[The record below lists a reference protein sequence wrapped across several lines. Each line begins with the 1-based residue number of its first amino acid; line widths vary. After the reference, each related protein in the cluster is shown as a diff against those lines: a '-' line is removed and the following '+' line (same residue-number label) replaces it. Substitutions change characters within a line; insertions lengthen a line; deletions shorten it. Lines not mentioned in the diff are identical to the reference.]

1 MVDFTLKGKYTKAK
15 QMLEQI
21 SQSEQILV
29 FTPIYFLYCLAVS
42 THFLRQVETEF
53 RQIWVIWR

>member
-53 RQIWVIWR
+53 RQI